1 MSEDRGNTGER
12 RDSQTEPAKEG
23 TGETGEQSIPQTDP
37 TKPST
42 PASGED
48 KSEQRVAQTQP
59 AGPSPPIPGDED
71 TVWVRIAPSQVVRT
85 IAIALLT
92 AAVVLAGLFLL
103 WQVRTL
109 IGWFVIALFLAAVLN
124 PPVNWLQR
132 RGIGRSIGILLT
144 YLGVLVGLLLIGGI
158 FVPVV
163 FGEIRDLID
172 FIVVVVQNPGGIT
185 EYLRT
190 LLDQFGLG
198 FLYETLS
205 ERLADLP
212 SQLGAWAKTLL
223 LSAGGLAISA
233 ASFVSALVSILTLA
247 FFLLLNPEGFM
258 NTGLRLFAEPQRPR
272 VRRLLEQSAGA
283 VSGYISGN
291 LAISFICGVLTFI
304 VLLVLGMPYPA
315 ALALLVALLDL
326 IPLVGA
332 TLGGALLVVVGFF
345 VSPLTALILLVYV
358 LIYQQVEGSVLQPLV
373 YSRAVQLNALLIF
386 IAILVGAALL
396 GIPGALLA
404 IPVAEII
411 RIVATDLIE
420 HRSRLAE
427 EEAAHSAG
435 QGEPAVPPPPQT
447 P

>member
-1 MSEDRGNTGER
+1 MSENRGDTPER
-12 RDSQTEPAKEG
+12 RGPQTEP
-23 TGETGEQSIPQTDP
+23 
-37 TKPST
+37 TKPTTT
-42 PASGED
+42 P
-48 KSEQRVAQTQP
+48 T
-59 AGPSPPIPGDED
+59 PSDEGV
-71 TVWVRIAPSQVVRT
+71 VWVRFAPSQVVRT
-85 IAIALLT
+85 IVIALLS
-92 AAVVLAGLFLL
+92 AAVVLGALFLL
-103 WQVRTL
+103 WQVRTI
-109 IGWFVIALFLAAVLN
+109 IGWAVLALFLAAVLN
-124 PPVNWLQR
+124 PAVNWLER
-132 RGIGRSIGILLT
+132 RRIKRSIGIVLT
-144 YLGVLVGLLLIGGI
+144 YLGVVVGLLLIVGI

-163 FGEIRDLID
+163 YSEIRDLID
-172 FIVVVVQNPGGIT
+172 FIVGVSQSPGGGT

-190 LLDQFGLG
+190 LLEQLGLG
-198 FLYETLS
+198 SLFNTLS
-205 ERLADLP
+205 ERLSELP
-212 SQLGAWAKTLL
+212 SQLGQLARSFL
-223 LSAGGLAISA
+223 LSAGGLAVSA
-233 ASFVSALVSILTLA
+233 ATFVSALVSILTLT

-258 NTGLRLFAEPQRPR
+258 NGGLRLFAEPQRPR
-272 VRRLLEQSAGA
+272 VRRLLGQSAGA
-283 VSGYISGN
+283 ISGYITGN

-345 VSPLTALILLVYV
+345 VSPWTALILLVYV
-358 LIYQQVEGSVLQPLV
+358 LVYQQFEGSILQPMV
-373 YSRAVQLNALLIF
+373 YSRAVQLNALVIF
-386 IAILVGAALL
+386 IAVLVGAALL

-427 EEAAHSAG
+427 EEAAQGAG